1 MMGNIKGKIAL
12 ITGASSG
19 IGEKTARALSE
30 AGVRVIC
37 SARRVER
44 LETTVAEL
52 GEGAIVL
59 DLDVTSERSI
69 GTLLDRLPKEW
80 RDIDILVNNAGH
92 DIGGRRLFN
101 EGTTQEWSA
110 IIETNVIGLM
120 RVTRAVLEG
129 MVRRDSGH
137 IVNIGSIAGI
147 QTSPLCAA
155 YSASKHAVHGFS
167 ETLRFDYA
175 NTGIK
180 VSEVLP
186 GMVKTEFATTRFDD
200 EDRGAKYYEDFGI
213 CLEPE
218 DIARSVIFVLDQP
231 RDVVIAQVVVVPTRR
246 GAKPA

>member
-1 MMGNIKGKIAL
+1 MEYIKGKIAL
-12 ITGASSG
+12 VTGASSG
-19 IGEKTARALSE
+19 IGEKTARALCT

-37 SARRVER
+37 SARRAKR
-44 LETTVAEL
+44 LEKLVVEL
-52 GEGAIVL
+52 GEGAITL
-59 DLDVTSERSI
+59 ELDVTSERSI
-69 GTLLDRLPKEW
+69 GTLVDRLPKEW

-92 DIGGRRLFN
+92 DIGGRRLFH
-101 EGTTQEWSA
+101 EGTAQEWSA
-110 IIETNVIGLM
+110 TIETNVVGLM
-120 RVTRAVLEG
+120 RVTGAVLEA
-129 MVRRDSGH
+129 MLRRDSGH

-147 QTSPLCAA
+147 QTSPLCAV

-167 ETLRFDYA
+167 ETLRLDYG

-218 DIARSVIFVLDQP
+218 DIARSVIFALDQP
-231 RDVVIAQVVVVPTRR
+231 ADVVISQVVVVPTRR
-246 GAKPA
+246 AAKSA

>member
-1 MMGNIKGKIAL
+1 MGNIEGKIAL

-19 IGEKTARALSE
+19 IGEKTVRAMYE

-37 SARRVER
+37 SARRAKR
-44 LETTVAEL
+44 LEKLVVEL
-52 GEGAIVL
+52 GEGAIAL
-59 DLDVTSERSI
+59 ELDVTSARSI

-92 DIGGRRLFN
+92 DIGGRRLFH
-101 EGTTQEWSA
+101 EGTAQEWSA
-110 IIETNVIGLM
+110 TIETNVVGLM
-120 RVTRAVLEG
+120 RVTGAVLEV
-129 MVRRDSGH
+129 MLRRDSGH

-147 QTSPLCAA
+147 QTSPLCAV

-167 ETLRFDYA
+167 ETLRLDYG

-218 DIARSVIFVLDQP
+218 DIARSVIFALDQP
-231 RDVVIAQVVVVPTRR
+231 ADVVISQVVVVPTRR
-246 GAKPA
+246 AAKPA

>member
-1 MMGNIKGKIAL
+1 MENIKGKVAL

-37 SARRVER
+37 SARRAKR
-44 LETTVAEL
+44 LEPIVVEL
-52 GEGAIVL
+52 GKGAIAL
-59 DLDVTSERSI
+59 ELDVTSERSI

-120 RVTRAVLEG
+120 RVTRTVLEG

-167 ETLRFDYA
+167 ETLRLDYA

-180 VSEVLP
+180 ISEVLP

-200 EDRGAKYYEDFGI
+200 ENRGAKYYEDFGT

-218 DIARSVIFVLDQP
+218 DIARSVIFALDQP
-231 RDVVIAQVVVVPTRR
+231 ADVVISQVVVVPTRR
-246 GAKPA
+246 AAKSA

>member
-1 MMGNIKGKIAL
+1 MGNIKGKIAL

-19 IGEKTARALSE
+19 IGEKTVRTMYE

-37 SARRVER
+37 SARRAKR
-44 LETTVAEL
+44 LEKIVVEL
-52 GEGAIVL
+52 GEGAIAL
-59 DLDVTSERSI
+59 ELDVTSERSI

-92 DIGGRRLFN
+92 DIGGRRLFH
-101 EGTTQEWSA
+101 EGTAQEWSA
-110 IIETNVIGLM
+110 TIETNVIGLM

-167 ETLRFDYA
+167 ETLRIDYG

-186 GMVKTEFATTRFDD
+186 GMVKTEFAITRFDD

-218 DIARSVIFVLDQP
+218 DIARSVIFALDQP
-231 RDVVIAQVVVVPTRR
+231 ADVVISQVVVVPTRR
-246 GAKPA
+246 AAKST

>member
-1 MMGNIKGKIAL
+1 MGHINGKIAL

-19 IGEKTARALSE
+19 IGEKTARSLCE

-37 SARRVER
+37 SGRRARR
-44 LETTVAEL
+44 LEAIAAEL
-52 GEGAIVL
+52 GGDAITL
-59 DLDVTSERSI
+59 ELDVTSERSVE
-69 GTLLDRLPKEW
+69 TLLDRLPKEW

-92 DIGGRRLFN
+92 DIGGRRLFH
-101 EGTTQEWSA
+101 EGTVQEWSA

-120 RVTRAVLEG
+120 RVSRVVLEG
-129 MVRRDSGH
+129 MIRRDAGH

-147 QTSPLCAA
+147 QTSPLCSV

-167 ETLRFDYA
+167 ETLRLDYG

-180 VSEVLP
+180 ISEVLP
-186 GMVKTEFATTRFDD
+186 GMVKTEFAATRFDN

-218 DIARSVIFVLDQP
+218 DIARSVMFVLDQP
-231 RDVVIAQVVVVPTRR
+231 TDVVIAQVLVLPSSRKI
-246 GAKPA
+246 KPV

>member
-1 MMGNIKGKIAL
+1 MGNIEGKIAL

-19 IGEKTARALSE
+19 IGEKTVRALYE

-37 SARRVER
+37 SARRAKR
-44 LETTVAEL
+44 LENIVVEL
-52 GEGAIVL
+52 GEGAIAL
-59 DLDVTSERSI
+59 ELDVTSERSI

-92 DIGGRRLFN
+92 DIGGRRLFH
-101 EGTTQEWSA
+101 EGTAQEWSDT
-110 IIETNVIGLM
+110 IETNVVGLM
-120 RVTRAVLEG
+120 RVTGAILEV

-137 IVNIGSIAGI
+137 IVNIGSIAGV
-147 QTSPLCAA
+147 QTSPLCAV

-167 ETLRFDYA
+167 ETLRLDYG

-200 EDRGAKYYEDFGI
+200 EDRGAKYYDDFGI

-218 DIARSVIFVLDQP
+218 DIARSVIFALDQP
-231 RDVVIAQVVVVPTRR
+231 ADVVISQVVVVPTRR
-246 GAKPA
+246 AAKSA